1 MNEEQTLNNNSLEMR
16 LQELNLEFQT
26 IESQINKIVNE
37 SNEKI
42 AEYKQLINEIY
53 KQGQSEVDKLMTRRE
68 QVRGAYT
75 ELLKIVH
82 PEISQ
87 VQPVDVKSTT
97 IENTDE
103 VKSETPEE
111 QTIETR
117 NIDVKPDNEQHKKE
131 KSKQNKA
138 LTQEEIDK
146 ISKQFNNISDVPD
159 YLQEEYNK

>member
-75 ELLKIVH
+75 ELLKIIH

-87 VQPVDVKSTT
+87 VQPTDVKSTT

-111 QTIETR
+111 QTIETQ
-117 NIDVKPDNEQHKKE
+117 NEKTPGRSCTDIQVRE
-131 KSKQNKA
+131 
-138 LTQEEIDK
+138 DK
-146 ISKQFNNISDVPD
+146 GKRKRI
-159 YLQEEYNK
+159 